1 MTMTV
6 IKTQVI
12 YIAQNGDNNDNCD
25 YDGDYDDDSDVA
37 GSDNCGVVTTV
48 FVLF

>member
-1 MTMTV
+1 MTV

-12 YIAQNGDNNDNCD
+12 SIAQNGDNNNCD
-25 YDGDYDDDSDVA
+25 YDGDSDGFESDA
-37 GSDNCGVVTTV
+37 GSDNRGVVTSV